1 MPFSAQKPNFDY
13 AYRHLT
19 REQWGRYRHDSPLV
33 LSEDD
38 IERLGGVNDPVSLA
52 EVETVFLPLSRLL
65 QMLVDQSQQLQGI
78 VGRFLGESKSKVP
91 FIIGV
96 SGSVA
101 VGKSTI
107 SRVLQAL
114 LLSIPSINGVS
125 LVTTDGFLQTTA
137 ELEAQNLMKRKGF
150 PESYRL
156 NALLE
161 FLYAVKSGRQPLKV
175 PVYSHIAYDI
185 VPGEYHVV
193 DQPDIVIL
201 EGLNLLQTG
210 ASLGYGAGP
219 KVYVSDFIDFSIF
232 VDASTTNIESWFID
246 RLLAFCQSSMQ
257 NPDAYFHYL
266 TQLSPEE
273 LIKFGQRVWR
283 EINRVNLEEN
293 ILPFRERA
301 DFILHKCA
309 DHSVD
314 YVKLR
319 NL

>member
-1 MPFSAQKPNFDY
+1 MQKPNFDY

-19 REQWGRYRHDSPLV
+19 REQWGRYRQDSPLV
-33 LSEDD
+33 LSEDE
-38 IERLGGVNDPVSLA
+38 IERLGGVNDPVSLD
-52 EVETVFLPLSRLL
+52 EVETVYLPLSRLV
-65 QMLVDQSQQLQGI
+65 QMLVNQSQQLQSI
-78 VGRFLGESKSKVP
+78 ASRFLGESKSKVP

-114 LLSIPSINGVS
+114 LSAVPSIDGVS

-137 ELEAQNLMKRKGF
+137 ELEARNLMKRKGF

-161 FLYAVKSGRQPLKV
+161 FLYAVKSGRRQLKV

-185 VPGEYHVV
+185 VSDRFDMV
-193 DQPDIVIL
+193 DQPDILIL

-210 ASLGYGAGP
+210 ASLGYGKGP
-219 KVYVSDFIDFSIF
+219 KVYVSDFVDFSIF
-232 VDASTTNIESWFID
+232 VDAATRDIETWFIE
-246 RLLAFCQSSMQ
+246 RLMAFCQSSMQ

-266 TQLSPEE
+266 TQLNPEE

-283 EINRVNLEEN
+283 EINQVNLEEN